1 MRVVQRAASDDRA
14 ARIEEALERALA
26 PMTDG
31 RCPPCLWGA
40 VRHAVFPG
48 GARVRPTLCLGVAEA
63 CGADAP
69 EVVEAAAAAVEL
81 VHCASLVH
89 DDLPCFDDAPLRR
102 GRPSVHH
109 AFGEPLAVLTGDE
122 LVARAFDALARGT
135 EERPMRT
142 APLVRALARAVC
154 APDGI
159 VAGQA
164 WESEP
169 AVGLADYHRTK
180 TASLF
185 EAAAVMGAM
194 AAGAPGEGWAEVGAR
209 LGLAYQLADDLLD
222 EGGDRQAIGKP
233 AGRDAALGRPN
244 ARHQLGARECR
255 SALEDLI
262 EAAVQAVPPCT
273 GREALR
279 AWVRERVGGLLVAR
293 GVPARGSD
301 ELRGETGT

>member
-1 MRVVQRAASDDRA
+1 MRVPLRAAAEGRA

-31 RCPPCLWGA
+31 RCPPSLWGA

-48 GARVRPTLCLGVAEA
+48 GARVRPALCLAVADA
-63 CGADAP
+63 CGADDATLA
-69 EVVEAAAAAVEL
+69 EAAAAAVEL
-81 VHCASLVH
+81 IHCASLVH

-109 AFGEPLAVLTGDE
+109 AFGEPLAVLAGDE
-122 LVARAFDALARGT
+122 LLARAFDALGRGADQRPARL
-135 EERPMRT
+135 
-142 APLVRALARAVC
+142 APLIRALARAVC

-159 VAGQA
+159 IAGQA

-169 AVGLADYHRTK
+169 AVGLADYHRAK

-185 EAAAVMGAM
+185 ESAAAMGAL
-194 AAGAPGEGWAEVGAR
+194 AAGSPAEPWAEVGAH

-222 EGGDRQAIGKP
+222 ASGDRQVIGKP

-244 ARHQLGARECR
+244 AFQRLGARECR
-255 SALEDLI
+255 RALEERID
-262 EAAVQAVPPCT
+262 AAAQAVPPCPR
-273 GREALR
+273 REALR
-279 AWVRERVGGLLVAR
+279 GWLRERVGGVLVAR
-293 GVPARGSD
+293 GVPARVSEERRD
-301 ELRGETGT
+301 ETGT